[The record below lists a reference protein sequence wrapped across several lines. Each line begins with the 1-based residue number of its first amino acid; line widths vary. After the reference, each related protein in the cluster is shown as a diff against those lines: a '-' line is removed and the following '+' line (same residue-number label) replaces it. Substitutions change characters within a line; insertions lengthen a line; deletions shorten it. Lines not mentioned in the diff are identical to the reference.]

1 MNIENLIVGM
11 RINGMAF
18 YIGLCV
24 RKSVN
29 FSSFR
34 KWHDYL
40 GSFNIFQSNCKIIAS
55 DFFGNMK
62 PNKVSRVY
70 IICVC
75 CVFCGWK
82 SICGIVWCAGNSVRN
97 WWASWYIYICLT
109 YKLNRHK
116 NLDVVKHRSLI
127 LRWLEAAHIII
138 PDHPLFRYYFIHT
151 NSIAILLTL
160 WLWTSSKD

>member
-11 RINGMAF
+11 RINGISF
-18 YIGLCV
+18 YVGLCV

-82 SICGIVWCAGNSVRN
+82 SICGIV
-97 WWASWYIYICLT
+97 
-109 YKLNRHK
+109 
-116 NLDVVKHRSLI
+116 
-127 LRWLEAAHIII
+127 
-138 PDHPLFRYYFIHT
+138 
-151 NSIAILLTL
+151 
-160 WLWTSSKD
+160 